1 MKGGENPNFS
11 QAERMKK
18 QSDGT
23 KSLSTF
29 ASAASETTD
38 GCGQFTGSPSD
49 GEKTKV
55 ESVTPLSKT
64 EGPLNTS

>member
-29 ASAASETTD
+29 ASAASETID
-38 GCGQFTGSPSD
+38 GCGQFTGSPND

-55 ESVTPLSKT
+55 ESVNSSFQNRGTIKR
-64 EGPLNTS
+64 

>member
-38 GCGQFTGSPSD
+38 GCGRLTGSPRD

-55 ESVTPLSKT
+55 ESVNSSFQNRGTIKR
-64 EGPLNTS
+64 